1 MFSFLR
7 WVKLLKLKLVRQ
19 TGSHQSIALGTVI
32 GLMVGMIIPMGGQTI
47 IALFLSWVMRVNK
60 VAACTF
66 TFISNPWSV
75 IFIYPFQ
82 IWLGGLI
89 SGITISQVTIDNFI
103 LAGKQIKIFELD
115 FSEMGHFLAEHGN
128 GIMINF
134 IIGGTIIGLLLSV
147 AAYPLVIRFLR
158 RHCVRRL
165 KRQQARAIKRQAKLA
180 KMKAEGMLPHDFPT
194 PDQ

>member
-1 MFSFLR
+1 MFSLSR
-7 WVKLLKLKLVRQ
+7 WFKLIKIKLVRL
-19 TGSHQSIALGTVI
+19 TGSHQSIALGAVI

-60 VAACTF
+60 IAACTF

-89 SGITISQVTIDNFI
+89 SGIHISSATIKNFI
-103 LAGKQIKIFELD
+103 SAGKQIKIMEFD
-115 FSEMGHFLAEHGN
+115 FSAMTHFLAEHGN
-128 GIMINF
+128 GLIINF
-134 IIGGTIIGLLLSV
+134 VIGGTIIGIIVSM
-147 AAYPLVIRFLR
+147 ATYPLVILFLK
-158 RHCVRRL
+158 RHFNNRL
-165 KRQQARAIKRQAKLA
+165 KRQEARAVKRQAKLA
-180 KMKAEGMLPHDFPT
+180 TMKAEGLLPHDFPT